1 MPRETQDKSA
11 YQLRAIMFTDIVGYS
26 ELMGRDEKK
35 TIQLVRLNRKIQQT
49 LVEKYGGLW
58 LKEMGDGS
66 LSSFNTASEAI
77 YCALEIQRRLLD
89 YPDLTIR
96 IGIHL
101 GEVIV
106 ENEDIYG
113 DGVNI
118 AARLESIADPG
129 GIYISDTVQKSIRSK
144 SNIKTRDLGPLQL
157 KNIDVPVR
165 VFAVVDNHLPPPKYN
180 KSSGYVKKILLEN
193 PIKTG
198 LIVLFVLLTVTIL
211 QTVPW
216 KPNPAESNSTSQE
229 GAMVAVLPF
238 SVKGNE
244 KLNYLGEGMV
254 DLISAKLDGM
264 PGFKAL
270 DPNIVIAN
278 TRSQTLDDR
287 SPEELLNMAQQWGAG
302 SIIMGNIIQFGKDIR
317 IRISVY
323 QNSSAPENSSE
334 IVIRDENQL
343 LSGINQLIKETI
355 AQELV
360 NEGLETEG
368 MTAYTSENIP
378 ALKKFLEGESLR
390 REGNYETANYKYL
403 GAIEQDSTLCM
414 AWLRL
419 WQNCRWEN
427 ICSLP
432 RNEVFS
438 MVQRYDDELPLKL
451 KEYVKAMVNFYNGN
465 PEAEQQFLD
474 LIRTYG
480 ENVDFLIGMG
490 EVLYHYNEQRGR
502 LASEALPYFLK
513 AWEYDPENSE
523 VTHHLVELLAWE
535 QDTLLLE
542 NVVDKIDYHMDFWYA
557 FQSIRLLALKE
568 EWSEDELHQILNHPS
583 FDWNVLFNR
592 CQIETLLNRFI
603 SFKNDL
609 VNLRGEPFPINDRQP
624 YAAIMD
630 MWQGKEKKAFNYLQ
644 HHPSLGIIPYV
655 TPLANIGREFTFFK
669 DQQDSLYGSLKSGR
683 VITPFPD
690 NFILALIALNHGHA
704 TRYREYFQKME
715 SRIDSRDNSPGYLLK
730 FLNAVNLRNQ
740 GDFSGSNEIIR
751 EILNNNNIILG
762 VPFDGFLMG
771 GLLFM
776 IAENN
781 FDLGK
786 YRDAFRWYQVRFNHL
801 SAGDEFMIGYSL
813 LRRGEILSRMGEKEE
828 ALPYLNRFLTLYKN
842 CDDKYQ
848 PWVDRAITAR
858 DLIQAKNEGG
868 EITARHQ

>member
-1 MPRETQDKSA
+1 MPRKTQDKSV

-35 TIQLVRLNRKIQQT
+35 TIQLVRLNRKIQQP

-66 LSSFNTASEAI
+66 LSSFNTASDAI
-77 YCALEIQRRLLD
+77 YCALEIQQRLLD

-144 SNIKTRDLGPLQL
+144 GDIKTRDLGPLRL
-157 KNIDVPVR
+157 KHIDVPVR
-165 VFAVVDNHLPPPKYN
+165 VFAVVENHLPPPKYS
-180 KSSGYVKKILLEN
+180 KSSRFLKKINLEN
-193 PIKTG
+193 PVKIG
-198 LIVLFVLLTVTIL
+198 LILLVVLLLVTIYWAL
-211 QTVPW
+211 LW
-216 KPNPAESNSTSQE
+216 KSNPSDYDSTPRE
-229 GAMVAVLPF
+229 GTMVAVLPF

-278 TRSQTLDDR
+278 TRSKTLSNR
-287 SPEELLNMAQQWGAG
+287 SPEELLKLAQHWGAG
-302 SIIMGNIIQFGKDIR
+302 SIILGNIIQIGKDIR

-323 QNSSAPENSSE
+323 QTSSEPDNSSE
-334 IVIRDENQL
+334 VVIRNEDQL
-343 LSGINQLIKETI
+343 LSGINQLVRETI

-368 MTAYTSENIP
+368 MAAYSSENIP

-390 REGNYETANYKYL
+390 REGQYEAANNKYL
-403 GAIEQDSTLCM
+403 GGIELDSTMSM

-419 WQNCRWEN
+419 WQNCQWEN
-427 ICSLP
+427 ICTLP

-438 MVQRYDDELPLKL
+438 MVQRYDNDLPLKL
-451 KEYVKAMVNFYNGN
+451 KDYVKAMVNFYNGN
-465 PEAEQQFLD
+465 PEAEEQFLD
-474 LIRTYG
+474 LIRIYG
-480 ENVDFLIGMG
+480 ENVDFLIGLG
-490 EVLYHYNEQRGR
+490 EVLYHFNERRGR

-513 AWEYDPENSE
+513 AWKYDPENSE
-523 VTHHLVELLAWE
+523 VVHHLVELLAWE
-535 QDTLLLE
+535 QDTLMLK
-542 NVVDKIDYHMDFWYA
+542 NVVDKIDYDMDFWYA
-557 FQSIRLLALKE
+557 FQSIRLLSLKR
-568 EWSEDELHQILNHPS
+568 EWSEDDLQPILNHPN
-583 FDWNVLFNR
+583 FDWYVLFNR
-592 CQIETLLNRFI
+592 CQIETLLSRFI
-603 SFKNDL
+603 HFKEDL
-609 VNLRGEPFPINDRQP
+609 AKLRGRPFPTNDQQP
-624 YAAIMD
+624 FEAIMD
-630 MWQGKEKKAFNYLQ
+630 MWEGKEKEAFNNLKD
-644 HHPSLGIIPYV
+644 HSSIGIIPYV
-655 TPLANIGREFTFFK
+655 TPLANIGREFSLFE
-669 DQQDSLYGSLKSGR
+669 DHQDSLYETLESGK
-683 VITPFPD
+683 INTPFPD
-690 NFILALIALNHGHA
+690 NFILALIALNHGKA
-704 TRYREYFQKME
+704 SIYREYFQKLE
-715 SRIDSRDNSPGYLLK
+715 SWIDIRDNPPEYLLN

-740 GDFSGSNEIIR
+740 GNFSGSNELIR
-751 EILNNNNIILG
+751 EILGNYNITLG
-762 VPFDGFLMG
+762 IPFDGFMMG
-771 GLLFM
+771 SLLFM

-786 YRDAFRWYQVRFNHL
+786 YREAFRWYQVRFNHL
-801 SAGDEFMIGYSL
+801 SPGDEFMIGYSL
-813 LRRGEILSRMGEKEE
+813 LRRGEILSRMGETED
-828 ALPYLNRFLTLYKN
+828 ALPYFDRFLTLYKN

-848 PWVDRAITAR
+848 PWVDRAIKAR
-858 DLIQAKNEGG
+858 DLIQANHEGR
-868 EITARHQ
+868 EITARHH